1 VAHRNFR
8 KLTFEESEDSHP
20 LWTPDGKRIV
30 YSRREGGLYSV
41 YWKAADGMGEI
52 EKLGSVPDL
61 ELYPHS
67 WSKDEKAFVTHETTM
82 TLYQA
87 DIGMMSMEGDHARKP
102 LLNGKHNE
110 IEPRVSPDGQWMA
123 YQSNESGKDEVYV
136 RPFPDVSKGQWQVST
151 NGGDS
156 PLWSPDGQELF
167 YRSGESF
174 IAVDI
179 ETEPVFK
186 RGKSQV
192 LFKGTYFSDS
202 DFFAFVHWDIHP
214 DGKRFLM
221 LKPSAAVSPRR
232 INIVLNWLEELRQR
246 VPASK

>member
-1 VAHRNFR
+1 M
-8 KLTFEESEDSHP
+8 
-20 LWTPDGKRIV
+20 GK
-30 YSRREGGLYSV
+30 
-41 YWKAADGMGEI
+41 I

-61 ELYPHS
+61 EPYPHS
-67 WSKDEKAFVTHETTM
+67 WSKDEKALVAFENTM
-82 TLYQA
+82 APTYQA
-87 DIGMMSMEGDHARKP
+87 NIGMISMEGDHARKP
-102 LLNGKHNE
+102 LLNAKHNE
-110 IEPRVSPDGQWMA
+110 MEPQISPDGQWMA

-136 RPFPDVSKGQWQVST
+136 RPFPDVSRGQWQVST

-192 LFKGTYFSDS
+192 LFNGRYSS
-202 DFFAFVHWDIHP
+202 SIDFFAYVYWDIHP

-221 LKPSAAVSPRR
+221 LKASAAVSPRK